1 MASYMNTL
9 YYEYFSDLIP
19 QEPFSLPMTSLQI
32 KTKNDVKYFNVKLYN
47 QEPSNRT
54 QTA

>member
-9 YYEYFSDLIP
+9 SDLIP

-32 KTKNDVKYFNVKLYN
+32 ETKNDVKYFNVKLYN